1 MAFLQ
6 NQTTAT
12 GDITMIGKH
21 NKEAILSGQNEGVL
35 YALGHKKPKNKM
47 AKINEDE
54 DEEDEEMSVSSFQ
67 QKIGKR
73 G

>member
-1 MAFLQ
+1 
-6 NQTTAT
+6 
-12 GDITMIGKH
+12 MIGKH

-54 DEEDEEMSVSSFQ
+54 DEEDEEMSVSSF
-67 QKIGKR
+67 
-73 G
+73 